1 MFIGQYRY
9 NVDEKG
15 RIVIPIEFRKQFGG
29 AVIVNKGFERCI
41 TIYTTSDW
49 NKAVEK
55 ITSLSFTKS
64 ANRKFSRYFMS
75 SAFQKE
81 VDNQGRINLDD
92 CLIEHAKI
100 TKECVIAGVGNM
112 IEIWS
117 KEEWDIVE
125 ANRLDEFDELGEEID
140 L

>member
-55 ITSLSFTKS
+55 ITSLSFAIS
-64 ANRKFSRYFMS
+64 GLNSGISRS
-75 SAFQKE
+75 SPFF
-81 VDNQGRINLDD
+81 
-92 CLIEHAKI
+92 
-100 TKECVIAGVGNM
+100 GNP
-112 IEIWS
+112 
-117 KEEWDIVE
+117 
-125 ANRLDEFDELGEEID
+125 
-140 L
+140 